1 MKVVVIGAGMVGSA
15 VIGELLAHGGIS
27 EIYLLDLDRDKAEGE
42 ILDYSHTTSYNYNP
56 SANLKIGDYHHC
68 KDADLIIMT
77 AGPSIKKGET
87 RIDLAGKNASVMRDI
102 MKNITTYT
110 KEAVIITVTN
120 PVDIVTYVAAEE
132 FDYPRNKVI
141 GTGTIVDSARLMR
154 IIGNKYNLDPKNVFA
169 YMLGEHGTT
178 SFATWSISNICG
190 YTLEDFIKVRGF
202 NINLDKDAIEEDTK
216 KIGMEVW
223 RKKGY
228 TNHGIA
234 AGVGRIVK
242 AISLDEKSILPVS
255 VLLKGEYGIEG
266 VALSVPCIVSEDGV
280 EKLLEFSLSEE
291 EMEKLRFSA
300 KSLKE
305 VIAEI

>member
-87 RIDLAGKNASVMRDI
+87 RIDLAGKNAEVMRGI
-102 MKNITTYT
+102 MKNITRYT
-110 KEAVIITVTN
+110 KDAIIIPVTN
-120 PVDIVTYVAAEE
+120 PVDIVTYVAAAE
-132 FDYPRNKVI
+132 FDYPRNKII

-178 SFATWSISNICG
+178 SFAAWSISNICG

-202 NINLDKDAIEEDTK
+202 HINLDKDDIEEDTK

-266 VALSVPCIVSEDGV
+266 VALSVPCIVSEKGV
-280 EKLLEFSLSEE
+280 EKLLEFPLAKE
-291 EMEKLRFSA
+291 EMEKLESSA
-300 KSLKE
+300 KSLQE
-305 VIAEI
+305 VIRQI

>member
-1 MKVVVIGAGMVGSA
+1 
-15 VIGELLAHGGIS
+15 
-27 EIYLLDLDRDKAEGE
+27 
-42 ILDYSHTTSYNYNP
+42 
-56 SANLKIGDYHHC
+56 
-68 KDADLIIMT
+68 
-77 AGPSIKKGET
+77 
-87 RIDLAGKNASVMRDI
+87 MRDI